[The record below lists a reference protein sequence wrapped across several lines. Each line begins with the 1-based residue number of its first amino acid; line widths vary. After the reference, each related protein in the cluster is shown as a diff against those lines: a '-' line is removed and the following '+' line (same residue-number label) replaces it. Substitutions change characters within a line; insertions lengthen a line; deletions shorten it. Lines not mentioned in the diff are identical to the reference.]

1 MKKAERK
8 QELLRIAYELFLS
21 KGYESVSVDE
31 IIAKAG
37 IAKGT
42 YYYYF
47 KSKEETL
54 EEVIDMM
61 IAGEEAKAKA
71 ILEMPIPVPQKI
83 VGIISSFRPD
93 QPEQGIVTTLNQK
106 ENLLM
111 HERVNAKVIEKA
123 VPLLSRAAMEGIEQ
137 GIINCD
143 YVEERVRILL
153 ILSNQIFDEGIAD
166 MSTLV
171 VYIDIVEKLLGA
183 KKGTMDF
190 IKELIMNQQ

>member
-8 QELLRIAYELFLS
+8 QELLKTAYELFLS
-21 KGYESVSVDE
+21 KGYDSVSVDE
-31 IIAKAG
+31 IITKAG

-61 IAGEEAKAKA
+61 LAKEEVKAQA

-93 QPEQGIVTTLNQK
+93 QPEQGIVTTLNRK

-111 HERVNAKVIEKA
+111 HDRVNAKLIEKT
-123 VPLLSRAAMEGIEQ
+123 VPLLIKAAEEGISQ

-143 YVEERVRILL
+143 YLEERIRILM
-153 ILSNQIFDEGIAD
+153 ILSNQIFDEGMTSEATIN
-166 MSTLV
+166 
-171 VYIDIVEKLLGA
+171 VYIDIVEKMLGTQ
-183 KKGTMDF
+183 KGTMEF
-190 IKELIMNQQ
+190 IKQLITQ

>member
-111 HERVNAKVIEKA
+111 HERVNAKIIEKA

-171 VYIDIVEKLLGA
+171 VYIDIVEKMLGA

>member
-8 QELLRIAYELFLS
+8 EQLLQTAYELFLS

-31 IIAKAG
+31 IIKKAG

-61 IAGEEAKAKA
+61 IAKEAVKAA
-71 ILEMPIPVPQKI
+71 AMLSMPIPVPQKI

-93 QPEQGIVTTLNQK
+93 QPEQGIATNP
-106 ENLLM
+106 
-111 HERVNAKVIEKA
+111 
-123 VPLLSRAAMEGIEQ
+123 VPLAHFAHTS
-137 GIINCD
+137 D
-143 YVEERVRILL
+143 
-153 ILSNQIFDEGIAD
+153 
-166 MSTLV
+166 LV
-171 VYIDIVEKLLGA
+171 
-183 KKGTMDF
+183 
-190 IKELIMNQQ
+190 

>member
-8 QELLRIAYELFLS
+8 QELLKTAYDLFLS
-21 KGYESVSVDE
+21 KGYDAVSVDE
-31 IIAKAG
+31 IIKAAG

-54 EEVIDMM
+54 EEVIALM
-61 IAGEEAKAKA
+61 IAAEEQKAKA

-93 QPEQGIVTTLNQK
+93 QAEQDIVETLNRN

-111 HERVNAKVIEKA
+111 HERVNSKIIEVA
-123 VPLLSRAAMEGIEQ
+123 VPLLTKAAEEGIEQ
-137 GIINCD
+137 GIMNCD
-143 YVEERVRILL
+143 FLEERVRMLL
-153 ILSNQIFDEGIAD
+153 ILSNKIFDDGITSE
-166 MSTLV
+166 STLL
-171 VYIDIVEKLLGA
+171 VYIDIVEKILGTP
-183 KKGTMDF
+183 KGTMDF
-190 IKELIMNQQ
+190 IKGLVMGQ

>member
-106 ENLLM
+106 ENLFM

>member
-111 HERVNAKVIEKA
+111 HERVNAKIIEKA

>member
-8 QELLRIAYELFLS
+8 EELLKTAYELFLN
-21 KGYESVSVDE
+21 KGYDAVSVDE
-31 IIAKAG
+31 IIKNAG

-61 IAGEEAKAKA
+61 IAKEELKAKM

-93 QPEQGIVTTLNQK
+93 ENEQNIVEIINRK
-106 ENLLM
+106 ENLIM
-111 HERVNAKVIEKA
+111 HEKVNEKIIQVA
-123 VPLLSRAAMEGIEQ
+123 VPLLTEAALEGASQ

-143 YVEERVRILL
+143 YLEERIRILL
-153 ILSNQIFDEGIAD
+153 ILSNRLFDEGMTNEATIN
-166 MSTLV
+166 
-171 VYIDIVEKLLGA
+171 VYIDTVEKMLGTE
-183 KKGTMDF
+183 KGTMQF
-190 IKELIMNQQ
+190 IKALIAQ

>member
-93 QPEQGIVTTLNQK
+93 QPEQGIVTTLNQN

>member
-8 QELLRIAYELFLS
+8 QELLNTAYELFLS
-21 KGYESVSVDE
+21 KGYDAVSVEE
-31 IIAKAG
+31 IITKAG

-61 IAGEEAKAKA
+61 IAKEEVKARFV
-71 ILEMPIPVPQKI
+71 LGMDIPVPQKI

-93 QPEQGIVTTLNQK
+93 QAEQDIVSTLNQK

-111 HERVNAKVIEKA
+111 HKRVNAKIIEKA
-123 VPLLSRAAMEGIEQ
+123 VPLLKEAAQEGIQQ
-137 GIINCD
+137 GILECD
-143 YVEERVRILL
+143 FLEERIRILL
-153 ILSNQIFDEGIAD
+153 ILSNNLFDEGINNEG
-166 MSTLV
+166 TIL
-171 VYIDIVEKLLGA
+171 VYIDIVEKILGA

-190 IKELIMNQQ
+190 IKQLIMN

>member
-8 QELLRIAYELFLS
+8 QELLKTAYDLFLS
-21 KGYESVSVDE
+21 KGYDAVSVDE
-31 IIAKAG
+31 IIKAAG

-54 EEVIDMM
+54 EEVIALM
-61 IAGEEAKAKA
+61 IAAEEQKAKA

-93 QPEQGIVTTLNQK
+93 QAEQDIVETLNRN

-111 HERVNAKVIEKA
+111 HERVNSKIIEVA
-123 VPLLSRAAMEGIEQ
+123 VPLLTKAAEEGIEQ
-137 GIINCD
+137 GIMNCD
-143 YVEERVRILL
+143 FLEERVRMLL
-153 ILSNQIFDEGIAD
+153 ILSNKIFDDGITSE
-166 MSTLV
+166 STLL
-171 VYIDIVEKLLGA
+171 VYIDIVEKILGA
-183 KKGTMDF
+183 PKGTMDF
-190 IKELIMNQQ
+190 IKGLVMGQ

>member
-8 QELLRIAYELFLS
+8 EELLKTAYELFLN
-21 KGYESVSVDE
+21 KGYDAVSVDE
-31 IIAKAG
+31 IIKNAG

-61 IAGEEAKAKA
+61 IAKEELKAKM

-93 QPEQGIVTTLNQK
+93 ENEQNIVEIINRK
-106 ENLLM
+106 ENLIM
-111 HERVNAKVIEKA
+111 HEKVNEKIIQVA
-123 VPLLSRAAMEGIEQ
+123 GPLLTEAALEGTSQ

-143 YVEERVRILL
+143 YLEERIRILL
-153 ILSNQIFDEGIAD
+153 ILSNRLFDEGMTNEATIN
-166 MSTLV
+166 
-171 VYIDIVEKLLGA
+171 VYIDTVEKMLGTE
-183 KKGTMDF
+183 KGTMQF
-190 IKELIMNQQ
+190 IKALIAQ

>member
-8 QELLRIAYELFLS
+8 QELLQIAYELFLS

-71 ILEMPIPVPQKI
+71 ILEMPILVPQKI

-111 HERVNAKVIEKA
+111 HERVNVKVIEKA

>member
-8 QELLRIAYELFLS
+8 EQLLQTAYELFLS

-31 IIAKAG
+31 IIKKAG

-61 IAGEEAKAKA
+61 IAKEAVKAA
-71 ILEMPIPVPQKI
+71 AVLSMPIPVPQKI

-93 QPEQGIVTTLNQK
+93 QAEQDIVETLNRK

-111 HERVNAKVIEKA
+111 HDRVNAKIIETA
-123 VPLLSRAAMEGIEQ
+123 VPLLTKAAEEGVEQ

-143 YVEERVRILL
+143 YLEERVRILL
-153 ILSNQIFDEGIAD
+153 ILSNTIFDEGITSE
-166 MSTLV
+166 STLL
-171 VYIDIVEKLLGA
+171 VYIDLVEKILGA
-183 KKGTMDF
+183 EKGTMDF
-190 IKELIMNQQ
+190 IKGLVMG

>member
-8 QELLRIAYELFLS
+8 EQLLQTAYELFLS

-31 IIAKAG
+31 IIKKAG

-61 IAGEEAKAKA
+61 IAKEAVKASA
-71 ILEMPIPVPQKI
+71 VLSMPIPVPQKI

-93 QPEQGIVTTLNQK
+93 QAEQDIVETLNRK

-111 HERVNAKVIEKA
+111 HDRVNAKIIEIA
-123 VPLLSRAAMEGIEQ
+123 VPLLTKAAEEGVEQ

-143 YVEERVRILL
+143 YLEERVRILL
-153 ILSNQIFDEGIAD
+153 ILSNTIFDEGITSE
-166 MSTLV
+166 STLL
-171 VYIDIVEKLLGA
+171 VYIDLVEKILGA
-183 KKGTMDF
+183 QKGTMDF
-190 IKELIMNQQ
+190 IKGLIMG

>member
-8 QELLRIAYELFLS
+8 QELLKTAYDLFLS
-21 KGYESVSVDE
+21 KGYDAVSVDE
-31 IIAKAG
+31 IIKAAG

-54 EEVIDMM
+54 EEVIALM
-61 IAGEEAKAKA
+61 IAAEEQKAKA

-93 QPEQGIVTTLNQK
+93 QAERDIVETLNRN

-111 HERVNAKVIEKA
+111 HERVNDKIIEVA
-123 VPLLSRAAMEGIEQ
+123 VPLLTKAAEEGIEQ
-137 GIINCD
+137 GIMNCD
-143 YVEERVRILL
+143 FLEERVRMLL
-153 ILSNQIFDEGIAD
+153 ILSNKIFDDGITSE
-166 MSTLV
+166 STLL
-171 VYIDIVEKLLGA
+171 VYIDIVEKILGA
-183 KKGTMDF
+183 PKGTMDF
-190 IKELIMNQQ
+190 IKGLVMGQ